1 MNKFKLCVII
11 RWSAVGPLLLQIKGD
26 RTSVSDKEF
35 RCRAEVEAAF
45 TPEEKVDEV
54 TPLSAKEKLQNFWYY
69 YKWHTLIGLFI
80 AVVLA
85 FGLVQCC
92 TKENPD
98 YTVMTV
104 FDKYVPSEVT
114 GQIEEYLE
122 QFGEDIN
129 GDGKV
134 IVHIYDAS
142 AGTDQDI
149 QNANST
155 RLMAELQR
163 GEVMLFITDD
173 ASFSR
178 LHNLNVF
185 EKQDCFVDK
194 DGYALNLRDSE
205 LTQQINDAREGFI
218 NHDYYLAKRV
228 LKGTDYENNTKFLK
242 SEDKNLKLLD
252 KLVKQLNED

>member
-1 MNKFKLCVII
+1 M
-11 RWSAVGPLLLQIKGD
+11 D
-26 RTSVSDKEF
+26 DKQF
-35 RCRAEVEAAF
+35 RCRAEVESSF
-45 TPEEKVDEV
+45 TPEERVEEV
-54 TPLSAKEKLQNFWYY
+54 LPTTAKEKLQNFWYY
-69 YKWHTLIGLFI
+69 YKWHSIIGLFI

-85 FGLVQCC
+85 FGVAQCS

-114 GQIEEYLE
+114 DEIEKYLE

-163 GEVMLFITDD
+163 GEVMLFVVDE
-173 ASFSR
+173 ASFTR
-178 LHNLNVF
+178 LHNLDVF
-185 EKQDCFVDK
+185 EKQDVFYDK
-194 DGYALNLRDSE
+194 DGFAYNLRDTE
-205 LTQQINDAREGFI
+205 LTDKLNNARDGFI
-218 NHDYYLAKRV
+218 NHDYFIAKRV
-228 LKGTDYENNTKFLK
+228 VKGTDYENSKKFIE
-242 SEDKNLKLLD
+242 SEKKNNKLLD
-252 KLVKQLNED
+252 KIIKDIETEK